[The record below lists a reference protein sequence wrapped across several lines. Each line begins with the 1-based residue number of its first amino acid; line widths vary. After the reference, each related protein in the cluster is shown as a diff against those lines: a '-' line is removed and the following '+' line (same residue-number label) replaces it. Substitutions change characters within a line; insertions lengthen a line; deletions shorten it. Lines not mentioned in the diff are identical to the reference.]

1 MEELRAPIK
10 LHPQLTKRFSD
21 NTVDGIGTVLNA
33 MVGRS
38 RGSRL
43 GKQAPSYHQSL
54 SDIKHTRGTASFT
67 VKSIDSIKS
76 NYCMLLFVS

>member
-1 MEELRAPIK
+1 MQNCSTMIFFPLVTSFSEVKVAPIQ

-21 NTVDGIGTVLNA
+21 NTADGIGTVLNA

-43 GKQAPSYHQSL
+43 GKQGTFL
-54 SDIKHTRGTASFT
+54 TIIK
-67 VKSIDSIKS
+67 
-76 NYCMLLFVS
+76 VSVI